1 MKKKKVDDMTKEEFK
16 KYVEELNKRIEQGDD
31 EALDEKFEL
40 MSRECAES
48 MTGTGT
54 GLKKETKEENN

>member
-1 MKKKKVDDMTKEEFK
+1 MTKEEFK
-16 KYVEELNKRIEQGDD
+16 KYVEELNKRIEQGDE